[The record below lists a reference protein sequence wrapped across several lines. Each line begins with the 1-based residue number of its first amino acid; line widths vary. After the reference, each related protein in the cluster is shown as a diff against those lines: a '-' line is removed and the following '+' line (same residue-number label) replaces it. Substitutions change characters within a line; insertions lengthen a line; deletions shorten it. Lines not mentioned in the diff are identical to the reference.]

1 MVDAMAVCSDV
12 PFTAGLR
19 PTTNPSW
26 AYRSNSSWSFGESCQ
41 PSPPSMRL
49 GRSDDASV
57 CGFEMITGRPGTS
70 QMPAVDGR

>member
-1 MVDAMAVCSDV
+1 MGDAMAVCSDV

-49 GRSDDASV
+49 GQSDGASV
-57 CGFEMITGRPGTS
+57 CGLELITGLWDTS
-70 QMPAVDGR
+70 PMPAVDGR